1 MALFPASPANGATAN
16 VNGYQFTFNSTDG
29 AWNRTQSFT
38 GNLAVTTISASGN
51 ANVGNLG
58 TVGLITATGNI
69 TGGNLITSGLLSVT
83 GAVTANYFT
92 AANSLSGYYLANAG
106 TTVGKVY
113 ENGNLIKLQAEL
125 ANYGVALAA
134 NGTVQLSFDAN
145 GYGAVGSSSG
155 TTGYALRIAKQTTGA
170 ASAGSI
176 LINPTV
182 QTDVT
187 STATG
192 VRTSLSTAAGASP
205 YTITNLVGYATYGGT
220 IGANTTVT
228 NQIAYYVD
236 SGATGGTNNWGF
248 YGGLASAASTFNLY
262 MQGTANN
269 YIAGSLGI
277 GSTNLS
283 ITNLRV
289 SKSITGGT
297 TAYGAL
303 SDGTISS
310 DVTATAALYRSSAIT
325 QAASFTLANLVHY
338 QAVQGTFGASSVVTT
353 QTGFLADSTL
363 ATATNNYGF
372 RGLIAAGANNYNLY
386 LDGTANNLIAGNVTF
401 SGTGQ
406 QILGDFSNATL
417 ASRTVFQSKTT
428 DTATDIPILP
438 NGAGTGAS
446 LNTFNKSN
454 IANSAYVVMGANAT
468 VTKLYSA
475 TTGTATL
482 LPLAFG
488 MGSTEAARF
497 DTGGNLLVG
506 TTTSS
511 GKLTVVNSG
520 TANTATVFS
529 TGNIS
534 GNPNTTANVWKQAA
548 FVSNGGYGG
557 GIALNNGGG
566 SNDGFLMYLTST
578 PSQLNIQY
586 GSNGGN
592 TGSAGVTLT
601 STGTSWS
608 AFSDE
613 RLKTDLQP
621 IANAIQKS
629 SSLRTVTGRY
639 KTDPEGTVRSFLIA
653 QDVLP
658 VVPSAVS
665 TNEDG
670 MLLLSRDELIP
681 LLFAT
686 VNELSAQLAELK
698 AEVNNLKNP

>member
-1 MALFPASPANGATAN
+1 MALFPASPSNGATAN
-16 VNGYQFTFNSTDG
+16 VNGYQFTFNSTDN

-38 GNLAVTTISASGN
+38 GSLAANTINVSGN

-69 TGGNLITSGLLSVT
+69 TGGNLIGIH
-83 GAVTANYFT
+83 A
-92 AANSLSGYYLANAG
+92 
-106 TTVGKVY
+106 
-113 ENGNLIKLQAEL
+113 NGNSNVNIP
-125 ANYGVALAA
+125 AA
-134 NGTVQLSFDAN
+134 NGNVNIS
-145 GYGAVGSSSG
+145 AVGNANIVVV
-155 TTGYALRIAKQTTGA
+155 TGTGA
-170 ASAGSI
+170 
-176 LINPTV
+176 N
-182 QTDVT
+182 
-187 STATG
+187 
-192 VRTSLSTAAGASP
+192 
-205 YTITNLVGYATYGGT
+205 
-220 IGANTTVT
+220 
-228 NQIAYYVD
+228 
-236 SGATGGTNNWGF
+236 
-248 YGGLASAASTFNLY
+248 
-262 MQGTANN
+262 
-269 YIAGSLGI
+269 
-277 GSTNLS
+277 
-283 ITNLRV
+283 
-289 SKSITGGT
+289 ITGT
-297 TAYGAL
+297 L
-303 SDGTISS
+303 NIS
-310 DVTATAALYRSSAIT
+310 
-325 QAASFTLANLVHY
+325 
-338 QAVQGTFGASSVVTT
+338 
-353 QTGFLADSTL
+353 
-363 ATATNNYGF
+363 
-372 RGLIAAGANNYNLY
+372 
-386 LDGTANNLIAGNVTF
+386 GNTTF
-401 SGTGQ
+401 SGVGQ

-438 NGAGTGAS
+438 NGTAAGGSS
-446 LNTFNKSN
+446 LNTFNLSN
-454 IANSAYVVMGANAT
+454 IANSAYIVMGANST
-468 VTKLYSA
+468 ITKLYSA

-482 LPLAFG
+482 LPLVFG

-497 DTGGNLLVG
+497 DTGGNFQFSGTGQRIQGDFSNGTIASRTMVQDKTTNNGTNFFVIPNGTNANAGVG
-506 TTTSS
+506 
-511 GKLTVVNSG
+511 VINSG
-520 TANTATVFS
+520 TSPGAAGYGSMSINSAYFTIQSSFTGGGTGLPMSFRTGGSERMRIENAGTVTIFVPSGGSSANVPAILS
-529 TGNIS
+529 NGNIS

-548 FVSNGGYGG
+548 FVANGGFGG

-698 AEVNNLKNP
+698 TEVNNLKNP